1 MGLNIKKLIL
11 LFVLCSGCLKKPPE
25 LSIDDGEP
33 ANIAAVEDALA
44 NGFGNVNPLQIK
56 LNEFV
61 SLAQTQ
67 QIYDLPERI
76 GFQSGTSVQKRE
88 VFPDRVD
95 YTFIQQL
102 VEYDSG
108 QNQKSSTS
116 QRKISISTGA
126 VQPMDVSQHPTIQ
139 FCRSIFNSSQN
150 TASNSMSA
158 LEQKRMVAEKIKANL
173 VRPLNE
179 RNSPIS
185 LESFCS
191 VALACEMVG
200 QCFNFETYTSFE
212 TPPSAVANS
221 ANCQNIP
228 DCKLRVVTT
237 KFAFVFM
244 DVDSQGNELR
254 NKILY
259 EIKLSPETPYLSRL
273 LSQCRQ
279 GIVPIDKTTKVY
291 AKICDKVT
299 DFLPGI
305 N

>member
-1 MGLNIKKLIL
+1 MGLNIKKILVLLI
-11 LFVLCSGCLKKPPE
+11 LCSGCLKRPPE
-25 LSIDDGEP
+25 LAIDDGEP
-33 ANIAAVEDALA
+33 VNISAVEDALA
-44 NGFGNVNPLQIK
+44 NGFGDVNPLQIK
-56 LNEFV
+56 QNEFV
-61 SLAQTQ
+61 ALAQTQ

-76 GFQSGTSVQKRE
+76 GYQAGTSVQKRE
-88 VFPDRVD
+88 VFADRVD
-95 YTFIQQL
+95 YTLIQQL
-102 VEYDSG
+102 VEYDAG

-116 QRKISISTGA
+116 QRKISIGTGA
-126 VQPMDVSQHPTIQ
+126 VQARGVSQHPTIQ

-150 TASNSMSA
+150 MA
-158 LEQKRMVAEKIKANL
+158 QRIKANL
-173 VRPLNE
+173 VGRASD
-179 RNSPIS
+179 RSSPIS

-200 QCFNFETYTSFE
+200 ECFNFETETTFE
-212 TPPSAVANS
+212 SPPSAVAKS
-221 ANCQNIP
+221 ANCQGIP
-228 DCKLRVVTT
+228 NCKLKVVTT

-259 EIKLSPETPYLSRL
+259 EVKVSPDVPYLSRL

-279 GIVPIDKTTKVY
+279 GIVPIDKNTKVY